1 MHFNQ
6 GQNMRHN
13 YVRLKVIMTTISL
26 FVVSNFSFAASI
38 TVSAAA
44 SLTNAFND
52 IAKVYQ
58 QQYPQDKVLLNFGA
72 SGSLLR
78 QMQNGAPVDVFA
90 SADQQTMDQAQAK
103 NLVHAQDRVN
113 FVNNTLVLIT
123 PKKSDL
129 TIRGLPDLQHSG
141 IKHIALGNPAYT
153 PAGRYAQAAME
164 QAQIWSK
171 VQPKIVN
178 VNNVRQ
184 ALDYVAN
191 QSAEVGFVFG
201 TDAAIMPDK
210 VSVAAT
216 IPTSKPISYPIAR
229 TVASKEPTAANRFIH
244 FIQSAKGQQILKHY
258 GFQSAH

>member
-1 MHFNQ
+1 MRFN
-6 GQNMRHN
+6 HIC
-13 YVRLKVIMTTISL
+13 LTTIVTAISL
-26 FVVSNFSFAASI
+26 SVMSTTSLAANI

-52 IAKVYQ
+52 IAKAYQ

-72 SGSLLR
+72 SGSLLQ

-90 SADQQTMDQAQAK
+90 SADQQTMDQAQTK
-103 NLVHAQDRVN
+103 NLVRAQDRIN
-113 FVNNTLVLIT
+113 FVNNSLVLII
-123 PKKSDL
+123 PKKSSL
-129 TIRGLPDLQHSG
+129 NVRGLKDLQQPG
-141 IKHIALGNPAYT
+141 IKHIALGNPAFT

-164 QAQIWSK
+164 QAKVWSTVK
-171 VQPKIVN
+171 PKIVN

-191 QSAEVGFVFG
+191 QSAEAGFVFG

-216 IPTSKPISYPIAR
+216 IPTSKPISYPIAK
-229 TVASKEPTAANRFIH
+229 TVASKEPAAASRFIN
-244 FIQSAKGQQILKHY
+244 FIQSPKGQKILKRY
-258 GFQSAH
+258 GFQNAR

>member
-1 MHFNQ
+1 MCHK
-6 GQNMRHN
+6 
-13 YVRLKVIMTTISL
+13 YTRLSALITTISL
-26 FVVSNFSFAASI
+26 CIVSNSSFAASI

-52 IAKVYQ
+52 IAKAYQ

-72 SGSLLR
+72 SGSLLQ

-103 NLVHAQDRVN
+103 NLVQAQDRVN
-113 FVNNTLVLIT
+113 FANNTLVLIT
-123 PKKSDL
+123 PKKGDVTVRSL
-129 TIRGLPDLQHSG
+129 KDLQHSG

-164 QAQIWSK
+164 QAQVWSQI
-171 VQPKIVN
+171 QPKIVN

-191 QSAEVGFVFG
+191 QSAEAGFVFG

-216 IPTSKPISYPIAR
+216 IPTSKPISYPIAK
-229 TVASKEPTAANRFIH
+229 TVASKEPAAANRFVH
-244 FIQSAKGQQILKHY
+244 FIRSAKGQQILKHY
-258 GFQSAH
+258 GFQSAR

>member
-1 MHFNQ
+1 M
-6 GQNMRHN
+6 
-13 YVRLKVIMTTISL
+13 
-26 FVVSNFSFAASI
+26 VSHYSFAASI

-52 IAKVYQ
+52 IAKAYQ

-72 SGSLLR
+72 SGSLLQ
-78 QMQNGAPVDVFA
+78 QMQNGALVDVFA

-103 NLVHAQDRVN
+103 NLVQAQDRVN

-123 PKKSDL
+123 PKKSGVTVHSL
-129 TIRGLPDLQHSG
+129 KDLQQNG

-164 QAQIWSK
+164 RAQVWSQA
-171 VQPKIVN
+171 QPKIVN

-191 QSAEVGFVFG
+191 QSAEAGFVFG

-216 IPTSKPISYPIAR
+216 IPTSKPISYPIAK
-229 TVASKEPTAANRFIH
+229 TVASKEPAAANRFVR
-244 FIQSAKGQQILKHY
+244 FICSAQGQQILKRY

>member
-1 MHFNQ
+1 MSH
-6 GQNMRHN
+6 M
-13 YVRLKVIMTTISL
+13 YTRLNAIITTIGL
-26 FVVSNFSFAASI
+26 CFISNSSFAASI
-38 TVSAAA
+38 SVSAAT
-44 SLTNAFND
+44 SLYNAFQD
-52 IAKVYQ
+52 IAKAYV
-58 QQYPQDKVLLNFGA
+58 QQYPEDQVQLNFGA
-72 SGSLLR
+72 SGALLQ

-90 SADQQTMDQAQAK
+90 SADQQTMDQAQAR
-103 NLVHAQDRVN
+103 NLVQAKDRIN

-201 TDAAIMPDK
+201 TDAAIMLDK

>member
-1 MHFNQ
+1 
-6 GQNMRHN
+6 MRSLSA
-13 YVRLKVIMTTISL
+13 RLSILITTAGMCVLSTTSL
-26 FVVSNFSFAASI
+26 AADL

-52 IAKVYQ
+52 IAKAYQ
-58 QQYPQDKVLLNFGA
+58 QQYPQDKVRLNFGA
-72 SGSLLR
+72 SGSLL
-78 QMQNGAPVDVFA
+78 QQIQNGAPVDVFA

-103 NLVHAQDRVN
+103 NLVRSADRVN

-123 PKKSDL
+123 PKNSNL
-129 TIRGLPDLQHSG
+129 NIRNMKDLQQASIH
-141 IKHIALGNPAYT
+141 HIALGNPAYT

-164 QAQIWSK
+164 QAKVWSK

-191 QSAEVGFVFG
+191 QSTEAGFVFG

-210 VSVAAT
+210 VQVAAT
-216 IPTSKPISYPIAR
+216 IPTTKAISYPIAR
-229 TVASKEPTAANRFIH
+229 TINTKEPAAANRFIR
-244 FIQSAKGQQILKHY
+244 FVRSAKGQQILKRY
-258 GFQSAH
+258 GFQSVR